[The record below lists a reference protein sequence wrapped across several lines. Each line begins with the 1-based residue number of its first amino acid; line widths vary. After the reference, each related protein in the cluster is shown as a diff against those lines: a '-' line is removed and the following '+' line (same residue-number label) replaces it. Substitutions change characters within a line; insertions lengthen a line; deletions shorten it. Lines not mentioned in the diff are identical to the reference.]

1 MAQWVKNPIVAAWD
15 TVEMQVQLGL
25 VQWVKG
31 SSIAAAVVFNS
42 QIRSL
47 AQELPYSVG
56 AAIKKKKQKELEVL
70 K

>member
-42 QIRSL
+42 
-47 AQELPYSVG
+47 
-56 AAIKKKKQKELEVL
+56 
-70 K
+70 